1 MAINFKDIFG
11 KVLDVTGQV
20 LKQVVIQEVS
30 KIPAVENEIEK
41 QKVVAGKNVLWT
53 IFPWIAFVGLTLLM
67 IGKFK

>member
-53 IFPWIAFVGLTLLM
+53 IFPWIAFGGLTLLM